1 MALSFAAIGLVML
14 FAMGV
19 VTNLDEAR
27 QLIIGDLTGAG
38 SVYTETNEIIQ
49 VQDALTLLRRQKQEL
64 EGQITKLKE
73 HESTLATTRDSLSS
87 QVKDLAQQGSQTDSV
102 ATRQRAARL
111 QQLVTLYSAMRPG
124 DAATIFDKMPDDMVL
139 ELLPL
144 LKDRQ
149 AARILN
155 GLADQ
160 DRKAKLSAQLLLGQ
174 QSQ

>member
-1 MALSFAAIGLVML
+1 MNTSQFIRSARLILAHQIEEVVLALCRAFGFAGEEEFHLV
-14 FAMGV
+14 G
-19 VTNLDEAR
+19 N
-27 QLIIGDLTGAG
+27 QLPGAG
-38 SVYTETNEIIQ
+38 IFQHGLYPGAVFGR
-49 VQDALTLLRRQKQEL
+49 D
-64 EGQITKLKE
+64 GQIF
-73 HESTLATTRDSLSS
+73 S
-87 QVKDLAQQGSQTDSV
+87 DLAQQGSQTDSV